1 MSERAVRVLV
11 AEDEAL
17 IRMDLVEMLADA
29 GYDVVAAVGDGA
41 TAVERAIA
49 LNPDLC
55 LFDVKMPRLD
65 GIAAAGQ
72 VASASSAGVVLL
84 TAFSDRTLASQAA
97 QAGVVAYLVKPVTEA
112 DLIPTMEV
120 ALARTAQMHTLA
132 AEVASLQERLEART
146 IVERAKGELQM
157 RLGLSEAQAFRWLQ
171 KRAMDRRVSL
181 REVAQV
187 VLDGVTDTPT

>member
-1 MSERAVRVLV
+1 MTARARIVV

-146 IVERAKGELQM
+146 IVERAKGELQT

>member
-1 MSERAVRVLV
+1 MTARARIVV

-17 IRMDLVEMLADA
+17 IRMDLVEMLVDA

-146 IVERAKGELQM
+146 IVERAKGELQT
-157 RLGLSEAQAFRWLQ
+157 RLGLTEAQAFRWLQ